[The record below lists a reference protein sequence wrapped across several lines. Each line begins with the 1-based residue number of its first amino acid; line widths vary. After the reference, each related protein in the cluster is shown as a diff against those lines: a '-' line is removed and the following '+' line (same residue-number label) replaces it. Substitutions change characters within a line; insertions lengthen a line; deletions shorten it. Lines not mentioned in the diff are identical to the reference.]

1 MSIRPLLIYLAG
13 NTIFFFAM
21 FLALSWGGVQ
31 NADRMALYPYVFI
44 QIVLIALHVV
54 YAVSRRGRSS
64 RCWRK

>member
-1 MSIRPLLIYLAG
+1 
-13 NTIFFFAM
+13 
-21 FLALSWGGVQ
+21 LALSWGGVQ